1 MNRKH
6 RVACVGDSIT
16 YGVLS
21 TNAEEKSYPAQL
33 QKLLGEDY
41 EVGNFGVGCA
51 SLMEDTDLPYCSTPR
66 YQPSLD
72 FDADTVIIMLGTNDS
87 SINNID
93 KIDKF
98 PEALINFANVYKKGT
113 SDPDVYIASIACGYD
128 KNMEK
133 DIDKRINGIVA
144 PLIKETVSKTCAKGF
159 IDIHKLTSNMPENFV
174 DGVHPNDSCY
184 KLMALHFYKEAF
196 GKTVCRVNLKV
207 EPKALVILEDYSTVA
222 DENGDAVLYA
232 AEGKR
237 PLTVIKNGKKTVFSS
252 LFIAANGF
260 DADGYGKFSA
270 TIKMENGDRIVT
282 LGMPAVATSFV
293 GDMTPDKAV
302 DGLPDTRFEALGEG
316 EQNLTVML
324 TEECEVHGARITW
337 EVAFAR
343 EYAIS
348 VSTDGE
354 NFERV
359 YYENNSKG
367 GAEYISFSKIKAK
380 YVRLEMLA
388 RGTYYGYSLYDFSV
402 LAD

>member
-1 MNRKH
+1 MRKH

-33 QKLLGEDY
+33 QKLLGDEY

-51 SLMEDTDLPYCSTPR
+51 SLMDDTDLPYKATAQ

-87 SINNID
+87 CIKNID

-98 PEALINFANVYKKGT
+98 PAALSDFVNIYKGGN
-113 SDPDVYIASIACGYD
+113 SNPDVYIASIACGYD

-144 PLIKETVSKTCAKGF
+144 PLIKKTYSKTKADGF
-159 IDIHKLTSNMPENFV
+159 IDIHKLTSGMPEHFV
-174 DGVHPNDSCY
+174 DGVHPDDTCY
-184 KLMALHFYKEAF
+184 KLMALHFYKEVF
-196 GKTVCRVNLKV
+196 GKTVCKV
-207 EPKALVILEDYSTVA
+207 KIKTEPEACIIIDDYSATA
-222 DENGDAVLYA
+222 DQNGFAVLYS

-252 LFIAANGF
+252 IYVVATDF
-260 DADGYGKFSA
+260 DEDGYGIFNA
-270 TIKMENGDRIVT
+270 NIKMADGDRIVT
-282 LGMPAVATSFV
+282 LGKPAVATSSV

-302 DGLPDTRFEALGEG
+302 DGRTDTRFEAFGEG
-316 EQNLTVML
+316 EQNLTIDL
-324 TEECEVHGARITW
+324 GEEYVIHGARITW
-337 EVAFAR
+337 EVAYAR

-348 VSTDGE
+348 VSCDGE
-354 NFERV
+354 SFERIF
-359 YYENNSKG
+359 YKADSKG
-367 GAEYISFSKIKAK
+367 GCDYISFPKANAK
-380 YVRLEMLA
+380 YVRLELIA
-388 RGTYYGYSLYDFSV
+388 RGTYYGYSLYDFSI